1 MLIDERKKE
10 ILDITKE
17 KTYISVEELA
27 KMVFASEATIRRDL
41 ADLASAGLIKRVR
54 GGASALAP
62 STGEVSTLIR
72 QQTNIV
78 EKKRIAQ
85 AALSFLREGESYF
98 IDSSTTVGHMI
109 PFLKNFTD
117 ITVITNGFDN
127 AASLSNCVSF
137 SSYMAPGII
146 AGNVG
151 SSIGPDTVDF
161 VSRFNVDAFLF
172 SCRGFS
178 LEMGPSE
185 GTIEQQR
192 VKSAM
197 AKRSRKRILL
207 IDHTKFG
214 KTLLA
219 SDCPL
224 EDVDVIVT
232 DRQPPADYLEA
243 FARMNIKLVNAE
255 ELAKH

>member
-98 IDSSTTVGHMI
+98 IDSSTTVGQMI
-109 PFLKNFTD
+109 PLLKNFTD
-117 ITVITNGFDN
+117 IT
-127 AASLSNCVSF
+127 
-137 SSYMAPGII
+137 
-146 AGNVG
+146 
-151 SSIGPDTVDF
+151 
-161 VSRFNVDAFLF
+161 R
-172 SCRGFS
+172 
-178 LEMGPSE
+178 
-185 GTIEQQR
+185 
-192 VKSAM
+192 
-197 AKRSRKRILL
+197 
-207 IDHTKFG
+207 
-214 KTLLA
+214 
-219 SDCPL
+219 
-224 EDVDVIVT
+224 
-232 DRQPPADYLEA
+232 
-243 FARMNIKLVNAE
+243 
-255 ELAKH
+255 